1 LLRVLFWSEEM
12 SMTASATLRTATFL
26 AALFVL
32 HSVAQGQQSSSPH
45 IYYVDESPDSDG
57 QKDAQTSTPPPPP
70 KDFWTQDG
78 LTGDWGGVR
87 SGLKK
92 HGFDMSFRLTQFFQG
107 VADGGIDTN
116 SEYNGKFQTEFKFD
130 LGKLVG
136 LKFWS
141 AEIKTETRFGDPAL
155 GGTGSINPVNTAAI
169 IPAAS
174 GDVFAVSSVNVT
186 KLFPLNL
193 KEGDMI
199 AISVGRFN
207 LLDLSDEHFFGGDGT
222 NRFMNI
228 AQIGPLTVLRQVPL
242 ITNLVSFAYVRH
254 GEPFFTLGF
263 IDPNDHSTDP
273 GLSDWYGDGV
283 TFAPGIHIPS
293 KFFGKSGKHSFGAA
307 VTTKSYTPF
316 DAIRQ
321 IILPGPAINPIQPQ
335 RGSWSAN
342 YIGRQYIVERGKD
355 DGWGFFTQIAFAD
368 EATSPVTRFLNF
380 GLGGNGL
387 FRARS
392 HDEFGIAYAYT
403 DLSDVLKDNLSPLS
417 LRRLRPEHQVEM
429 FYNFHLTPW
438 FRLTGDLQVVR
449 PTRPVAETAI
459 VPGLRLE
466 VVF

>member
-1 LLRVLFWSEEM
+1 
-12 SMTASATLRTATFL
+12 MTASTTLRSATFL
-26 AALFVL
+26 AVLFVL
-32 HSVAQGQQSSSPH
+32 HSVAQGLQTRSPS
-45 IYYVDESPDSDG
+45 IYYDNELPESGG
-57 QKDAQTSTPPPPP
+57 QKDAQAAPPPPP
-70 KDFWTQDG
+70 TTFWTQDG
-78 LTGDWGGVR
+78 LTGDWGGIR

-92 HGFDMSFRLTQFFQG
+92 KGLDMHFRLTQFFQG
-107 VADGGIDTN
+107 VADGGVNTN
-116 SEYNGKFQTEFKFD
+116 SEYNGKFQTEFKLD

-136 LKFWS
+136 LNFWS
-141 AEIKTETRFGDPAL
+141 AEINTETRFGDPAL

-174 GDVFAVSSVNVT
+174 GDVFSVSSVNVT
-186 KLFPLNL
+186 KLFPIDLDKGN
-193 KEGDMI
+193 MI

-263 IDPNDHSTDP
+263 IDPNDHSTNL

-283 TFAPGIHIPS
+283 TLAPGIHITS
-293 KFFGKSGKHSFGAA
+293 KFFGKSGKQSFSAA
-307 VTTKSYTPF
+307 VTTKAYTPF
-316 DAIRQ
+316 DVIRQ
-321 IILPGPAINPIQPQ
+321 VILPGPPINPLQPQ
-335 RGSWSAN
+335 RGSWSAS
-342 YIGRQYIVERGKD
+342 YIGRQYIVERSKG
-355 DGWGFFTQIAFAD
+355 DGWGIFTQIAFAD
-368 EATSPVTRFLNF
+368 EATSPVTHFLNF

-387 FRARS
+387 FKARS
-392 HDEFGIAYAYT
+392 HDEFGIGYAYT
-403 DLSDVLKDNLSPLS
+403 DVSDVLRDNLTLLS
-417 LRRLRPEHQVEM
+417 LRRLRPEHQVEL

-438 FRLTGDLQVVR
+438 FRLTGDLQVLR
-449 PTRPVAETAI
+449 PTRPVAKTAI